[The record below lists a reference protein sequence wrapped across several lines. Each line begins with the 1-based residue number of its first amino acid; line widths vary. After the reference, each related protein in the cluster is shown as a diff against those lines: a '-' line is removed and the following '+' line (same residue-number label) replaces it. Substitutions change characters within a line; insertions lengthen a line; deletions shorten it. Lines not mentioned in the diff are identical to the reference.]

1 MYAPHLLHA
10 SEANYKEPNVE
21 HELELEKPQFSDQVI
36 ECKKILAGVGE
47 LLASYTAKIDSD
59 PEPSVL
65 VEPDIVNES
74 NLKVV
79 DKAKLEPKV
88 RASY

>member
-1 MYAPHLLHA
+1 M
-10 SEANYKEPNVE
+10 
-21 HELELEKPQFSDQVI
+21 
-36 ECKKILAGVGE
+36 GE

-65 VEPDIVNES
+65 IEPDIVNES
-74 NLKVV
+74 NSKVV